1 MKPMDWNRQEAGMVA
16 LAGVSVALVVLL
28 MPAGLVEMGVASS
41 GLSEAWPAAA
51 PPLGVKARL
60 LLSGF
65 AALMTMG
72 AIMMVRRE
80 RPVAATGQEEERH
93 GDHAGGA
100 RLMGFAFTKLSAFA
114 KGRSAPPMEAPP
126 AVRRADAHP
135 DAPVRAPIFAS
146 RDFGGPDIFADD
158 QDQPFAVPRAPMAF
172 EAAPEARG
180 ADIIALP
187 SFAPIETD
195 EQVYDE
201 GAFVEES
208 FIAAPVFAA
217 PPVELPA
224 EPAPTQGMSI
234 GQLTDRLER
243 GLSLRSRTP
252 APTLAPSDA
261 RIIADMPVAP
271 AVPVREM
278 PSENADEALRAA
290 LSALR
295 SMAAHPR

>member
-51 PPLGVKARL
+51 PPLGMKARL

-114 KGRSAPPMEAPP
+114 KGRSAPPVETPP

-158 QDQPFAVPRAPMAF
+158 QDQPFMAPRAPMAF
-172 EAAPEARG
+172 EAMPEARG

-195 EQVYDE
+195 EEEPVVE
-201 GAFVEES
+201 GS
-208 FIAAPVFAA
+208 FIATPVFAA
-217 PPVELPA
+217 PPVDLPT

-252 APTLAPSDA
+252 APAPAPSEA

-295 SMAAHPR
+295 SMAARPR